1 MDVNE
6 DKIIPVVTVSS
17 FEELEEFLENNPHR
31 IINVQL
37 ETDEDEEDAEGT
49 V

>member
-37 ETDEDEEDAEGT
+37 EIDEDEEDAEGT

>member
-17 FEELEEFLENNPHR
+17 FEELEDFLENNPHR

-37 ETDEDEEDAEGT
+37 EIDEDEEDAEGT

>member
-1 MDVNE
+1 MDIDE

-37 ETDEDEEDAEGT
+37 EIDEDEEDAEGT

>member
-1 MDVNE
+1 MDIDEN
-6 DKIIPVVTVSS
+6 KIIPVVTVSS

-37 ETDEDEEDAEGT
+37 EIDEDEEDAEGT

>member
-17 FEELEEFLENNPHR
+17 FEELEEFLETNPHR

-37 ETDEDEEDAEGT
+37 EIDEDEEDAEGT

>member
-1 MDVNE
+1 MNIDE

-37 ETDEDEEDAEGT
+37 EIDEDEEDAEGT

>member
-1 MDVNE
+1 MDIDE

-17 FEELEEFLENNPHR
+17 FEELEEFLEKNPHR

-37 ETDEDEEDAEGT
+37 EIDEDEEDAEGT

>member
-17 FEELEEFLENNPHR
+17 FEDWKNFLRTIPIE
-31 IINVQL
+31 
-37 ETDEDEEDAEGT
+37 
-49 V
+49 

>member
-1 MDVNE
+1 MDINE
-6 DKIIPVVTVSS
+6 DAIIPVVTVSS

-31 IINVQL
+31 LITVQL
-37 ETDEDEEDAEGT
+37 EIEEDNEDAEGT

>member
-1 MDVNE
+1 MDINE
-6 DKIIPVVTVSS
+6 DKAIPIVTVSS

-37 ETDEDEEDAEGT
+37 EIDEDDEDAEGT